1 MKGGMGGMMK
11 QAQRMQQKL
20 AKMQEELANKT
31 VEATAGG
38 GMVSVTVNGKNELVN
53 IKIEKDV
60 VDPEDIEML
69 EDLVLAAVN
78 EGLRKSQELANSE
91 MSQITKGL
99 NIPGM
104 PGLF

>member
-1 MKGGMGGMMK
+1 MMK
-11 QAQRMQQKL
+11 QAQKMQQKL
-20 AKMQEELANKT
+20 AQMQEELAGKT

-38 GMVSVTVNGKNELVN
+38 GMVSVVVNGKNELVS

-78 EGLRKSQELANSE
+78 EGLRKSQELAQSE

-104 PGLF
+104 PPGLF

>member
-1 MKGGMGGMMK
+1 MKGGINNMMK
-11 QAQRMQQKL
+11 QAQKMQAKL
-20 AKMQEELANKT
+20 AKMQEELADKT

-38 GMVSVTVNGKNELVN
+38 GMVSVVVNGKNEVIE

-60 VDPEDIEML
+60 VNPEDIEML

-78 EGLRKSQELANSE
+78 EGLRKSQE
-91 MSQITKGL
+91 MQQQGMGQVTKGL